1 MPPFR
6 TLKCRAYSA
15 QRALGIAVFLGL
27 LTLVADFRQW
37 SLTNRIVAGEATLE
51 EVQLN
56 ELIQTFVIFAELA
69 AYGLAGVFFLRW
81 FYRAYA
87 NLRAL
92 GADGLPHGP
101 GWAVGYWFVPII
113 NLVRP
118 ATIASD
124 IWNASDAEGESSS
137 WRERGQSRLVVF
149 WWLAFALSGIGTWV
163 GIRLWESAADPAG
176 LSNAAVVLLLADV
189 LWIVAGLLAIA
200 YVRRTTSRQETRAS
214 GLQALASLDA

>member
-6 TLKCRAYSA
+6 PLKCRAHSA
-15 QRALGIAVFLGL
+15 TRALGIAVFLGVL
-27 LTLVADFRQW
+27 MLIADFRLW
-37 SLTNRIVAGEATLE
+37 SLAKRITDGEATLE

-56 ELIQTFVIFAELA
+56 DAIQTFVLPAELA
-69 AYGLAGVFFLRW
+69 AYALAGFFFLRW

-92 GADGLPHGP
+92 GVEDLPHGP

-113 NLVRP
+113 SLVRP

-124 IWNASDAEGESSS
+124 LWNASEGDSRS
-137 WRERGQSRLVVF
+137 WRERGQSGLVVF
-149 WWLAFALSGIGTWV
+149 WWLAFVLSGIGRWV

-176 LSNAAVVLLLADV
+176 LGNAAIVFLLADM
-189 LWIVAGLLAIA
+189 LWIIAGLLAIA
-200 YVRRTTSRQETRAS
+200 YVRKTTSRQETRAS